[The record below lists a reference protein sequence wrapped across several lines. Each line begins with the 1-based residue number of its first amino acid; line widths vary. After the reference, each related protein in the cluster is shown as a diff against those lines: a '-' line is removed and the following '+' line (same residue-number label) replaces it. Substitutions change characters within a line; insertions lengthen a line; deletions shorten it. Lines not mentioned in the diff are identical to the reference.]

1 MTVLAG
7 DVGGTKT
14 LLALAERDGAGVR
27 LLRERR
33 FESAAYPGLAPI
45 VAEFLAAAGATV
57 ESACFGVPGAV
68 TAGEC
73 RTPNLP
79 WVIRAAE
86 LAASGG
92 IARVR
97 LVNDFAAAALG
108 VLALGPE
115 DLVTLQ
121 PGNLVEHGPRAVL
134 GAGTGLGEALL
145 VWDGHRYVVVPTE
158 GGHADFAPQG
168 DEQRALQRHLENRHR
183 GRVSVERVVSGP
195 GLARIHE
202 FLVEQ
207 GAPVPP
213 AVREA
218 MASEDPTAV
227 IARFAMADADATCAH
242 ALALF
247 VAAYGAEAG
256 NLALRSL
263 PTGGVYVAGG
273 VAPKIR
279 PRIEDGAFIAA
290 FRAKGRMT
298 EMMAIFPVHLVLEP
312 KVGILGAAL
321 EALAALAAPE
331 S

>member
-14 LLALAERDGAGVR
+14 LLALVERDGTGIR
-27 LLRERR
+27 LLHERR
-33 FESAAYPGLAPI
+33 FGSAAYPGLAPI
-45 VAEFLAAAGATV
+45 VAEFIAASAATV

-68 TAGEC
+68 AAGEC

-79 WVIRAAE
+79 WVIRAVE
-86 LAASGG
+86 LAAASG

-115 DLVTLQ
+115 SLSTLQ
-121 PGNLVEHGPRAVL
+121 AGIPVEHGPRAVL

-145 VWDGHRYVVVPTE
+145 VWDGRRYAVVPTE

-168 DEQRALQRHLENRHR
+168 DEQRAMQRHLEERHR

-202 FLVEQ
+202 FLVAH
-207 GAPVPP
+207 GTPLPP
-213 AVREA
+213 AVRDA
-218 MASEDPTAV
+218 LAVEDPAAV
-227 IARFAMADADATCAH
+227 ISRLGMSGADAGCAH
-242 ALALF
+242 ALELF

-263 PTGGVYVAGG
+263 PTGGLYVAGG

-279 PRIEDGAFIAA
+279 PRIEDGAFMAA

-298 EMMAIFPVHLVLEP
+298 EMMATFPVHLVLEP
-312 KVGILGAAL
+312 KVGLLGAAV
-321 EALAALAAPE
+321 EALGYA
-331 S
+331 ST